1 MGCQKKIAEI
11 IIEQE
16 ADYLLALKDNQP
28 KLYQAVQDYFAQA
41 SQVAFEG
48 YKIDFDETNNKGHG
62 RLETRL
68 KGLATMH

>member
-48 YKIDFDETNNKGHG
+48 YKIDFDETNHKGHG